1 MCPWVQGC
9 VSMGGEGMFLALY
22 SSVHT
27 SASDVDESAS
37 DHVTSDEDSS
47 DDGQSD
53 DNETDMGGKAVARAT
68 LHVGGGFRWD
78 VNTAE
83 CPEGGVAEKPAS
95 SDSEADEVDNVE
107 VGTIWSNFHL
117 CDLITW
123 LFV

>member
-1 MCPWVQGC
+1 MRMRGVPYT
-9 VSMGGEGMFLALY
+9 Y
-22 SSVHT
+22 SSVYT
-27 SASDVDESAS
+27 SSSASDVDENAS

-53 DNETDMGGKAVARAT
+53 DDETDEEEVGGKAVARSA

-83 CPEGGVAEKPAS
+83 CLEGGVAGKPAS
-95 SDSEADEVDNVE
+95 SDSEADEADNVE
-107 VGTIWSNFHL
+107 VGIIWSNCHLTLL